1 MPLEVGSIV
10 SGSVTRLLEHGAL
23 VALPEGK
30 SGLVHISEITDAFVH
45 DVADYLRVG
54 DSVTV
59 KVININDRGRYELS
73 AKQVEAL
80 KPIDPE
86 AVAQRR
92 PRPRPRRPS
101 AEFEQ
106 RLTDFMK
113 SSQQRLA
120 ELKRSR
126 DPKRRGRRKR

>member
-1 MPLEVGSIV
+1 MALEVGSIV
-10 SGSVTRLLEHGAL
+10 EGSVTRLMEHGAL

-30 SGLVHISEITDAFVH
+30 SGLVHISEIAEAFVH

-54 DSVTV
+54 DSVNV
-59 KVININDRGRYELS
+59 KIVNIDDRGRYELS
-73 AKQVEAL
+73 AKQVEPL
-80 KPIDPE
+80 KPLNPE

-92 PRPRPRRPS
+92 SRKPS
-101 AEFEQ
+101 REFEQ
-106 RLTDFMK
+106 RLSDFMK

-126 DPKRRGRRKR
+126 DPKRRGRRRR